1 MAETKRGSKIA
12 ALTSGNVWKTLIV
25 YLLPLF
31 GSAFIQ
37 QVYSMVDLLIVGNF
51 AANGE
56 QALYA
61 VGQATVIVNILLAF
75 SLGSNGGCSVVVSK
89 HFGENDN
96 KKVWETVFTAVF
108 TFAAM
113 CAAVMIVGFTC
124 GNTFFKLMQVDS
136 GSMSDS
142 LTYLYIYTGSLPFVF
157 LYNIGN
163 GICSALGDSKS
174 PFIFLVFSSVLNIV
188 LDLVFVCVLHW
199 DVAGAA
205 WATFISQALASML
218 TLTVVIRKMRAL
230 NVDGTHGK
238 PQKFSP
244 RLCKDLLMTSIP
256 VILQNSFVSVG
267 NFFVQGRINTI
278 VVDGNTT
285 AAAVGFTAAFKLI
298 CMVNTSIGTMLNGF
312 AMYCSQNLAAGKKE
326 RVKQGYIAV
335 MTYCLIISCAFAL
348 ILILARVP
356 LSNWFVDDPS
366 PAAMQ
371 CSEQYLLIVS
381 CFLPV
386 VCVKIVSDAAVR
398 GCGGN
403 LGFTI
408 STFTDLILRIVFV
421 YLFTDMGWGFAGV
434 CWAWAIG
441 WSVSMV
447 LAVLFWVFVK
457 PLRGVKYFAKPGSN
471 VKNAA

>member
-1 MAETKRGSKIA
+1 MTESKRGAKIA
-12 ALTSGNVWKTLIV
+12 ALTNGNVWKTLLI
-25 YLLPLF
+25 YLAPLF

-37 QVYSMVDLLIVGNF
+37 QIYSLVDLLIVGNF
-51 AANGE
+51 AQNGE
-56 QALYA
+56 TALYA

-113 CAAVMIVGFTC
+113 CAVVMLVGFTC
-124 GNTFFKLMQVDS
+124 GKVFFNLMQVDS
-136 GSMSDS
+136 SAMGDS
-142 LTYLYIYTGSLPFVF
+142 ITYLYIYTGSLPFVF

-174 PFIFLVFSSVLNIV
+174 PFLFLVFSSVLNIV
-188 LDLVFVCVLHW
+188 LDLIFVCVLHW

-218 TLTVVIRKMRAL
+218 TLTVVMRKMRAL
-230 NVDGTHGK
+230 HIENEEDK
-238 PQKFSP
+238 PQRFSP
-244 RLCKDLLMTSIP
+244 KLCKDLLTTSIP

-278 VVDGNTT
+278 VVNGNTT

-312 AMYCSQNLAAGKKE
+312 AMYCSQNLAAGKKQ
-326 RVKQGYIAV
+326 RVKQGYVAV
-335 MTYCLIISCAFAL
+335 ITYCLIISCLFAM
-348 ILILARVP
+348 ILILARAP
-356 LSNWFVDDPS
+356 LSNLFVDDPT
-366 PAAMQ
+366 PEAML

-381 CFLPV
+381 FFLPV

-408 STFTDLILRIVFV
+408 STFTDLILRIIFV
-421 YLFTDMGWGFAGV
+421 YLLTDIGWGFSGV

-447 LAVLFWVFVK
+447 LAVLFWIFVK
-457 PLRGVKYFAKPGSN
+457 PLRGVKYGFKKVS
-471 VKNAA
+471 